1 MIDLHMHTFLSDG
14 ELIPS
19 ELVRRAQVAGL
30 TAIAI
35 TDHVDHSNIDMVLPA
50 IIKVSEVL
58 NKYWDIVVI
67 PGVEVTHVPI
77 EVFPELT
84 LYARKMGAKI
94 VVAHGESSVEP
105 VLPGTNA
112 AAIGA
117 GVDILAHPG
126 LIREDVATLA
136 AEKGV
141 FLEITTRKGH
151 SETNQH
157 VFDMAVKTQAGMV
170 LNTDTH
176 APEDIISPEKRIEVL
191 RNLTALDEVIE
202 NILKNSETLLQKLKS
217 IKK

>member
-1 MIDLHMHTFLSDG
+1 
-14 ELIPS
+14 
-19 ELVRRAQVAGL
+19 
-30 TAIAI
+30 
-35 TDHVDHSNIDMVLPA
+35 
-50 IIKVSEVL
+50 
-58 NKYWDIVVI
+58 I
-67 PGVEVTHVPI
+67 PGVEITHVPI

-126 LIREDVATLA
+126 FIREDVAAFA

-141 FLEITTRKGH
+141 FLEITSRIGH

-157 VFDMAVKTQAGMV
+157 VFDTAVKAQAGMV

-176 APEDIISPEKRIEVL
+176 MPKDIISPEKRIEVL
-191 RNLTALDEVIE
+191 KNLTTSDEIIE
-202 NILKNSETLLQKLKS
+202 NIVKNSLTLLNKICKNNVIS
-217 IKK
+217 